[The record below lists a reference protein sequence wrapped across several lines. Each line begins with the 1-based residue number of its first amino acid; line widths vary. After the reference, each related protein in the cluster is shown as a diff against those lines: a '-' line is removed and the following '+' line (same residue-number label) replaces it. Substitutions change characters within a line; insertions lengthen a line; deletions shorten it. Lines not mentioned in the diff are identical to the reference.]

1 MCGGL
6 NLTKTLRN
14 LFASAVIVKKFNR
27 LHLPHLCIRGN
38 GHPDLGLDFAGP
50 FQGKLFFVMID
61 AHSKWIEA
69 VCTSSTSS
77 QIVIEELRTVFSKFG
92 LPETIVTDNGSSFT
106 SQEFREFLKNN
117 GIRHTTSAPYHPA
130 SNGS

>member
-1 MCGGL
+1 M
-6 NLTKTLRN
+6 
-14 LFASAVIVKKFNR
+14 
-27 LHLPHLCIRGN
+27 
-38 GHPDLGLDFAGP
+38 DFAGP

-77 QIVIEELRTVFSKFG
+77 QIVIEELRIVFSKFG

-106 SQEFREFLKNN
+106 SQEFRELLENN

-130 SNGS
+130 SNGMAECAVQIVKKGLKKFQMEVSKRG